1 MIFSMVLGMLPAVIV
16 GFISTAIRYCLKLK
30 NHKFNVMLWYVL
42 SIVMSSFISAKFM
55 TKVSMDLITLAYVTG
70 AISAIIACSSILLLE
85 HFRSMII
92 FSRFYKG
99 MKHAH

>member
-1 MIFSMVLGMLPAVIV
+1 MSNFIKRKESNQKINIMI
-16 GFISTAIRYCLKLK
+16 
-30 NHKFNVMLWYVL
+30 WYVL

-55 TKVSMDLITLAYVTG
+55 TKVSMDLVTLAYVAG

-92 FSRFYKG
+92 FSRFYHKSTV
-99 MKHAH
+99 HVHSVEI